1 MGMTIW
7 IHTLE
12 ERNYSKDSDDHSLLC
27 RHSDVLDEICL
38 EIGARKFSEFMDF
51 TEQSFEFDEFDDEDQ
66 EEPELDPE
74 TDLAYGIDDMTW
86 FDAADGLSSFQPLR
100 NALSSSGV
108 PGLDEIEIAGL
119 VEELDNCILILE
131 GAAKRGG
138 KFHLALVE

>member
-12 ERNYSKDSDDHSLLC
+12 ERNYSKDSDDHSLMC
-27 RHSDVLDEICL
+27 RHSDLLDEICL
-38 EIGARKFSEFMDF
+38 EVGARKFSEFMDF
-51 TEQSFEFDEFDDEDQ
+51 TEQSFEFDEFDDEG

-86 FDAADGLSSFQPLR
+86 FDAADGLSNFQSLR

-119 VEELDNCILILE
+119 IEELDNCISILE
-131 GAAKRGG
+131 GTAKRSG
-138 KFHLALVE
+138 KFHLTLVE

>member
-1 MGMTIW
+1 MTIW

-38 EIGARKFSEFMDF
+38 EIGLRKFSEFMDF
-51 TEQSFEFDEFDDEDQ
+51 TEQSFEFDEFDDEGQ

-86 FDAADGLSSFQPLR
+86 FEAADGLSSFQSLR
-100 NALSSSGV
+100 NALSSSGI

-119 VEELDNCILILE
+119 VEELDNCISILE
-131 GAAKRGG
+131 STAKRGG
-138 KFHLALVE
+138 KFHLTLVE